1 MQLELSFIPEE
12 KNIMLAKQHFSTEQA
27 REFGDKFG
35 SDWDWSYSN
44 ADQLSR
50 ESGIES
56 ESGLNS
62 PFADEPGKLPF
73 ARRNRNRSSQ
83 RGYKVRHTG
92 RNNPQHK

>member
-1 MQLELSFIPEE
+1 
-12 KNIMLAKQHFSTEQA
+12 MLAIQCFSTEQA

-44 ADQLSR
+44 DGQLLR
-50 ESGIES
+50 ECGIES

-62 PFADEPGKLPF
+62 PFADEAGKFLF

-83 RGYKVRHTG
+83 CRYRVRHTV
-92 RNNPQHK
+92 RKKPLHT